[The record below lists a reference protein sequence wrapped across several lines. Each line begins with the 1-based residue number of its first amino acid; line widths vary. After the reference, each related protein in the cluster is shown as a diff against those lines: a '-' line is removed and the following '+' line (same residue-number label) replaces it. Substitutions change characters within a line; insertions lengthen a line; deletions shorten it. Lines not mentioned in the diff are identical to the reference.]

1 MSSKKSRQR
10 CELERAG
17 IERKRGRALASRKR
31 DWSYGGGML
40 PVGQGSRQLRA
51 MGPVRLGVV
60 GQALLADPELSK
72 LSDYRL
78 ADTFGASHQTVRE
91 ERRCLEIRGQIPV
104 AAIRIGLDGVARDTS
119 RIGKYRGA
127 M

>member
-1 MSSKKSRQR
+1 
-10 CELERAG
+10 
-17 IERKRGRALASRKR
+17 
-31 DWSYGGGML
+31 
-40 PVGQGSRQLRA
+40 